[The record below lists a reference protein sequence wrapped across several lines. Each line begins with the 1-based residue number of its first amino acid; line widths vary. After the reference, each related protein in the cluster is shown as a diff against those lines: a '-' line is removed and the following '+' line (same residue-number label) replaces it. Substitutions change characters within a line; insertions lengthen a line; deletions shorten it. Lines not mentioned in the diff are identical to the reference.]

1 MTCVCVCVCVCSTAL
16 YVYSLNFRFCMLKV
30 CNFTFFSS
38 TFTGHLNLYIECLR
52 VGCYLML
59 TKGSYSGN
67 FILKGLPTWHSGKES
82 TCQCR
87 RCRRCRFNSWLGKI
101 PLSRKWPPTPVLLP
115 GKFHIQRSL
124 GGDSS

>member
-1 MTCVCVCVCVCSTAL
+1 
-16 YVYSLNFRFCMLKV
+16 MLKV

-38 TFTGHLNLYIECLR
+38 TFTGYLNLYIECLR

-87 RCRRCRFNSWLGKI
+87 RHRRCRRRRFDSWLGKL

-124 GGDSS
+124 RGYSSSGCEESVTLFFLFDTQFY